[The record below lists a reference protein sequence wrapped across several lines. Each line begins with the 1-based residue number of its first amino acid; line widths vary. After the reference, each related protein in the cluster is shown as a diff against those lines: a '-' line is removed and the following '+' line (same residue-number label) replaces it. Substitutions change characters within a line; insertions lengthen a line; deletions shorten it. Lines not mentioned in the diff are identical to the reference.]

1 MKYKIDSQFYI
12 YHFLNY
18 LNNHIKT
25 IFQIFFKYK
34 DEILFYLSSFLLFVN
49 DWIIFNLYIR
59 YFPLNNVIK
68 IAIKIEC
75 IIMKLYLVK
84 LLVHLLIFHKIS
96 KLMVK

>member
-1 MKYKIDSQFYI
+1 MKFFFI
-12 YHFLNY
+12 
-18 LNNHIKT
+18 NH
-25 IFQIFFKYK
+25 
-34 DEILFYLSSFLLFVN
+34 LFDFFVN

-59 YFPLNNVIK
+59 YFSLNNVIK

-84 LLVHLLIFHKIS
+84 LLVHLLILHKIS